1 MLEQEPDKGLG
12 NEGFG
17 RLAAG
22 FLDSIRPEEKLHSQ
36 IVGALG
42 IFNSLRLFREYPS
55 SDEHRSVLNFQIRI
69 HPPATRE
76 IPSYLWLREG
86 VRSFLNGPDCATRC
100 QAARG
105 ETLKCALTRR
115 LSHFAT
121 GFTLLIGLLI
131 IAGIPAFGQRKS
143 SETIDATAFG
153 TSTQLGR
160 NFGVK
165 IIIYE
170 FSSPEDRDILV
181 QAFQKGQNDA
191 LVNSLEKMKSVGRI
205 TIPGTLGFDL
215 SFIREIITPTG
226 RTIRFVTNRKIA
238 FGESYW
244 DAQTRSFNLTAGEI
258 NINDKEKDKS
268 SGVLFPAAQLIVNK
282 EGELQWELNQNEWKL
297 VNIIEWD

>member
-1 MLEQEPDKGLG
+1 M
-12 NEGFG
+12 
-17 RLAAG
+17 RA
-22 FLDSIRPEEKLHSQ
+22 
-36 IVGALG
+36 
-42 IFNSLRLFREYPS
+42 NSK
-55 SDEHRSVLNFQIRI
+55 
-69 HPPATRE
+69 
-76 IPSYLWLREG
+76 IP
-86 VRSFLNGPDCATRC
+86 
-100 QAARG
+100 
-105 ETLKCALTRR
+105 
-115 LSHFAT
+115 HFAT
-121 GFTLLIGLLI
+121 EITLLIGLLI
-131 IAGIPAFGQRKS
+131 IASIPGFGQRKT

-181 QAFQKGQNDA
+181 QAFQKDQHDG

-205 TIPGTLGFDL
+205 TIPGTLGYDL

-226 RTIRFVTNRKIA
+226 RTIRFVTSRKIA

-244 DAQTRSFNLTAGEI
+244 DTQTKSFNLTAGEI

-268 SGVLFPAAQLIVNK
+268 GGVLFPAAQLIVNK
-282 EGELQWELNQNEWKL
+282 EGELQWELNQNAWKL